1 MRLDKLTKVLI
12 NLVLIAVAAL
22 LLKSL
27 VTEPEDAYAQLMT
40 EYKVS
45 SIEEEFEALLKEEK
59 GGKLG
64 TDWWDKMVPSE
75 KLTQMLNWNFRRG
88 WRFRDFLAVDEE
100 LFLIFERQ
108 YKLTT
113 K

>member
-1 MRLDKLTKVLI
+1 MRLDRLTKILI
-12 NLVLIAVAAL
+12 NLALIALAAL

-27 VTEPEDAYAQLMT
+27 MTNPKNAYAQLMT

-64 TDWWDKMVPSE
+64 MDWWDKLAPSD
-75 KLTQMLNWNFRRG
+75 KLTYMLNWNFRRG
-88 WRFRDFLAVDEE
+88 WRFHDFLAVDEE

-108 YKLTT
+108 YRIR
-113 K
+113 